1 MLSYY
6 NQSETCVVL
15 LHEIYGINQH
25 MEDIAKRLS
34 EYQVDVICPNLLE
47 RDGSYSY
54 CDEAE
59 AYQNFK
65 ENIGFAVG
73 VEKVKELLYQIRDEY
88 EFIIVLGFS
97 IGATIAWLC
106 SDEEGLCD
114 MIIGYYGS
122 RIRDYTEVI
131 PKCPTL
137 LFFPESEVSFNPVDL
152 IEILKDKRNVII
164 QQFQGKHGFSD
175 LYSDK
180 YCSNSA
186 TRAEREMIN
195 FIRDYISLRG

>member
-25 MEDIAKRLS
+25 MKDIAKKLS
-34 EYQVDVICPNLLE
+34 EYQVDIICPNLLE
-47 RDGSYSY
+47 IDGSYSY
-54 CDEAE
+54 SDEQKV
-59 AYQNFK
+59 YQNFK
-65 ENIGFAVG
+65 ENVGFAVG
-73 VEKVKELLYQIRDEY
+73 VEKVKKLLYQIRDEY

-106 SDEEGLCD
+106 SDEQGLCD

-122 RIRDYTEVI
+122 RIRDYTDVI

-137 LFFPESEVSFNPVDL
+137 LFFPENEISFDSIDL
-152 IEILKDKRNVII
+152 IGEIEVKRNVRVY
-164 QQFQGKHGFSD
+164 QFQGKHGFSD
-175 LYSDK
+175 PYSDK

-186 TRAEREMIN
+186 KRAEREMIN
-195 FIRDYISLRG
+195 FIRNSISLSG